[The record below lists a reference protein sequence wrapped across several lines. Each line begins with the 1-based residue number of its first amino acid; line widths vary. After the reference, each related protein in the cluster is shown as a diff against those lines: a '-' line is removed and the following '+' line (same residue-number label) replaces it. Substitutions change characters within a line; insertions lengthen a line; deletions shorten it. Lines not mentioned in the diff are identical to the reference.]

1 MGFFDNFF
9 SSETTDY
16 VVQNIREGGYVLFE
30 SMNPIDGVSLGEATK
45 FKSYDQAASYL
56 DSSGL
61 NVENYEITRI

>member
-16 VVQNIREGGYVLFE
+16 VVQNIREGGYVLF